1 MSQCSRVLEV
11 LRDGKPHSIQEIHER
26 AGTMRLNSRVSDL
39 RSMGWFITYYRKDG
53 LHTYQ
58 LLYGIVREAQGAGC
72 SAAPDGNPGSRGP
85 SIDIGGPPE
94 TPVLTPESAGVLS
107 PVAPAAPQPHQGG
120 GHQQLTVWE
129 AA

>member
-11 LRDGKPHSIQEIHER
+11 LRDGKPHSIGEIHER

-39 RSMGWFITYYRKDG
+39 RRMGYFIAYYRKDG

-58 LLYGIVREAQGAGC
+58 LLYGIVREAQGAD
-72 SAAPDGNPGSRGP
+72 SAVSDGNPGSRGP
-85 SIDIGGPPE
+85 SRHGPPE
-94 TPVLTPESAGVLS
+94 HPSQTPS
-107 PVAPAAPQPHQGG
+107 PQTDVTGG
-120 GHQQLTVWE
+120 PRSRSLPREGHQLSVWE